1 VTPLYLAIDQGGHA
15 SRAIVFDNTGQP
27 VAQAFREIKTYYP
40 ATNCVEHDAD
50 ALLKSV
56 MDVVADVI
64 AQLGS
69 EAANIQSAG
78 LATQRSSVVCWDSS
92 GKPLTPVLSWQD
104 RRAGQYLAR
113 LAPVMQE
120 VRDRTGLF
128 ANPHYGASKIKWCLD
143 HVTEVQQ
150 AHQRNHL
157 LVGPLAS
164 FLLYR
169 LLENKPF
176 VTDPSNGGRTLLLNK
191 ETLDWDPF
199 LCDLMAIDP
208 QILPR
213 CVATNYP
220 FGVLKLND
228 YSIPLNICTGDQG
241 AAIFAQGWPS
251 SEEIY
256 INAGTGAFVQ
266 RVLPDEFAVNPNMLT
281 SVVYVSEASRIE
293 VIEGTVNGAGK
304 ALDWLQTTLAIT
316 DFNEALRQAVRLDQE
331 TVIPIFLNGISGVGS
346 PFWVSHMDS
355 HFVGEQAEDSQKL
368 VAVLE
373 SIVFLLTK
381 NLNLMGHQNHGLVI
395 YVTGGLSNID
405 LLCQKL
411 SDLTG
416 FAVQCPKIYEAT
428 AQGLA
433 FLLANQGVSWEK
445 NQLFRKKFV
454 PNNNTNLQKRFLEWD
469 NLMKNIR

>member
-1 VTPLYLAIDQGGHA
+1 MTPLCLAIDQGGHA

-27 VAQAFREIKTYYP
+27 VAQAFREIETYHP
-40 ATNCVEHDAD
+40 AIHRVEHEAE
-50 ALLKSV
+50 ALLESV
-56 MDVVADVI
+56 VDVVSEVMS
-64 AQLGS
+64 QLGS
-69 EAANIQSAG
+69 EAASIQSAG
-78 LATQRSSVVCWDSS
+78 LATQRSSVVCWHRS
-92 GKPLTPVLSWQD
+92 GKPLTPVISWQD
-104 RRAGQYLAR
+104 RRATQYLAP
-113 LAPVMQE
+113 LAPVMQA

-128 ANPHYGASKIKWCLD
+128 ANSHYGASKIKWCLE
-143 HVTEVQQ
+143 HVAEVQQ
-150 AHQRNHL
+150 AYQQKHL

-169 LLENKPF
+169 LLANKPF

-191 ETLDWDPF
+191 VRLDWDLF
-199 LCDLMAIDP
+199 LCNLMAIDP

-220 FGVLKLND
+220 FGMLKFNG
-228 YSIPLNICTGDQG
+228 YAIPLTLCTGDQA

-251 SEEIY
+251 SEAIY

-281 SVVYVSEASRIE
+281 SVVYCSETRRIE

-304 ALDWLQTTLAIT
+304 AFDWLQATLAIT
-316 DFNEALRQAVRLDQE
+316 DFDRALRQAVELSHE

-346 PFWVSHMDS
+346 PYWLSHMDS
-355 HFVGEQAEDSQKL
+355 RFVGEQTGGPQKL

-381 NLNLMGHQNHGLVI
+381 NLNLMSRQDHRLVI

-411 SDLTG
+411 SDLIG
-416 FAVQCPKIYEAT
+416 FSVYCPKIYEAT

-433 FLLANQGVSWEK
+433 FLLANQGGAWKQYGS
-445 NQLFRKKFV
+445 FRKKFT
-454 PNNNTNLQKRFLEWD
+454 PNENINLQKRFLQWD
-469 NLMKNIR
+469 NLMKSIK

>member
-15 SRAIVFDNTGQP
+15 SRALVFDNTGQQ
-27 VAQAFREIKTYYP
+27 VAQAFREIETYHP
-40 ATNCVEHDAD
+40 AANRVEHDAD
-50 ALLKSV
+50 ALLGSV
-56 MDVVADVI
+56 VDVVSDVI
-64 AQLGS
+64 SQLGS
-69 EAANIQSAG
+69 EAASIQSAG
-78 LATQRSSVVCWDSS
+78 LATQRSSMVCWHLS

-104 RRAGQYLAR
+104 RRATQYLAP

-128 ANPHYGASKIKWCLD
+128 VNPHYGASKIKWCLD
-143 HVTEVQQ
+143 HVAEVQQ
-150 AHQRNHL
+150 ANKKNHL

-169 LLENKPF
+169 LLDTQPF
-176 VTDPSNGGRTLLLNK
+176 VTDPSNGGRTLLMNK
-191 ETLDWDPF
+191 ASLDWDPF

-220 FGVLKLND
+220 FGVLKLQG
-228 YSIPLNICTGDQG
+228 YSIPLNICTGDQA

-251 SEEIY
+251 SEAIY

-266 RVLPDEFAVNPNMLT
+266 QVLPDDFAVNPNMLT
-281 SVVYVSEASRIE
+281 SVVYIAEASRIE
-293 VIEGTVNGAGK
+293 VIEGTVNGAGN
-304 ALDWLQTTLAIT
+304 ALDWLQARLAIT
-316 DFNEALRQAVRLDQE
+316 DFNEALRQAANLGHE
-331 TVIPIFLNGISGVGS
+331 AIIPIFLNGISGVGS

-355 HFVGEQAEDSQKL
+355 RFVGEQTAGAQKL

-381 NLNLMGHQNHGLVI
+381 NLNLMSHQSPGLVI

-416 FAVQCPKIYEAT
+416 FSVQCPKFYEAT

-433 FLLANQGVSWEK
+433 FLLAKQALSWKGNQS
-445 NQLFRKKFV
+445 FRKKFV
-454 PNNNTNLQKRFLEWD
+454 PNDNAHLQERFLQWD
-469 NLMKNIR
+469 NFMKNIR